1 MGRLLDFAFAVL
13 ISGKGS
19 PPHIDTIAHL
29 PSQTW
34 DSNGRMCYDV
44 TTTLA
49 VGYIVEGVKYFW
61 ALPPRGGAGV
71 AYLNFMRG
79 RRPQDMTIRERD
91 FRRSVL
97 GDTVPHPF
105 QGRSSMGWPSTP
117 DWTTMGENG
126 INNHFHAVIAGDVY
140 IVVDGAFH
148 AVWNHV
154 RYPPIS
160 VAHDD
165 GWVCG
170 GYVSDVCRLLQTTKT
185 TDFPDYGNVNRPI
198 PRKRKRKPR

>member
-1 MGRLLDFAFAVL
+1 VSRLLEFAFAVL

-29 PSQTW
+29 PSQRIN
-34 DSNGRMCYDV
+34 SKGKLCYDI

-61 ALPPRGGAGV
+61 ALPPHGGASV
-71 AYLNFMRG
+71 EFMNFMRG

-91 FRRSVL
+91 FRRHVL
-97 GDTVPHPF
+97 GDAMPHPF
-105 QGRSSMGWPSTP
+105 QGRSSMGWSSTV
-117 DWTTMGENG
+117 DWTTMGEKG

-140 IVVDGAFH
+140 VVVDGSWH

-154 RYPPIS
+154 IYTPIS

-165 GWVCG
+165 EWICG
-170 GYVSDVCRLLQTTKT
+170 AYMSDVCRVLRTMKT
-185 TDFPDYGNVNRPI
+185 TDMPNYGNKKVPI
-198 PRKRKRKPR
+198 RKRKR